1 MLADVLRLGEA
12 RTVKQLSAIADHVD
26 SMARGVEN
34 LTDAELSSR
43 TDVFRKRMAD
53 GGVLDELLPEG
64 FAVVREAAWRVLG
77 LRPYHVQVMGG
88 AALHFG
94 NIAEMMTGEGKTL
107 ACVMPAYLNAIGGDG
122 VHIVTV
128 NDYLAG
134 RDAEQMGRVHRF
146 LGLTVGVILSEMKP
160 DERRAA
166 YAADITYGTNNEF
179 GFDYLRDNMAGRLE
193 DRVQRGHCYA
203 IVDEVDSIL
212 IDEARTPMIISGPA
226 DDATHWYA
234 EFARLAALMTRDVHY
249 EVDTRRRTIGV
260 SEAGVA
266 LVEDQLGVDNLYQVV
281 HAPLVGHLNN
291 AVRAKELFHRDRE
304 YIVNDDGEV
313 LIVDEFTGRVLVGRR
328 YNEGLHQAIEAKE
341 GVEVKPE
348 NQTLATITLQN
359 YFRLYDRLAGMTGTA
374 RSEASEFRDIYRLGV
389 ITIPPNRPVVRRDE
403 VDVVYKTE
411 SAKFDAVVEDVVARH
426 AAGQPVLIGTTSVE
440 KSEYLS
446 GRLTERRI
454 PHTVLNAKHLEQEAA
469 IVAEGGRRGAVTV
482 ATDMAGRGTDI
493 MLGGNADFLTDKRL
507 RSQGLHPTRTP
518 EEYDAAWGGVRRE
531 IVAESRREA
540 KEVVALGGLYVLGT
554 ERHESRRIDN
564 QLRGR
569 SGRQGDPGET
579 RFYLSLG
586 DELMRRSSTVN
597 LEKLMSRLKMPEREP
612 IKAKVVSRAIRN
624 AQSQVEQANFDMRR
638 NVVKYGQ
645 VLDQQRR
652 IVYQSRSRLLEGEDM
667 QHQIFHMIGDV
678 VTAYVNECTAGRRT
692 ADWDLETLR
701 AALSTL
707 YPVAWQPDP
716 RPHMRGLTRSVLRHE
731 VIEDARRALV
741 RRKAAIEARSG
752 LRVMRELERAILLDC
767 LDSKWR
773 AHLYEMDYLAAGI
786 GMRALAGADP
796 VVEYHREGYRMF
808 VRMLEAVKEQSIRS
822 LFDATTRMLAPI
834 MPSAARSPGTPDP
847 RWPF

>member
-26 SMARGVEN
+26 SLARGVEN
-34 LTDAELSSR
+34 LTDAELTSR
-43 TDVFRKRMAD
+43 TDVFRKRIAD
-53 GGVLDELLPEG
+53 GAVLDELLPEG
-64 FAVVREAAWRVLG
+64 FAVAREAAWRVLG

-226 DDATHWYA
+226 DDATRWYA

-359 YFRLYDRLAGMTGTA
+359 YFRLYERLAGMTGTA

-389 ITIPPNRPVVRRDE
+389 ITIPPNKPVVRRDE

-411 SAKFDAVVEDVVARH
+411 SAKFDAVVEDVVGRH

-454 PHTVLNAKHLEQEAA
+454 PHTVLNAKHLAQEAA

-507 RSQGLHPTRTP
+507 RSRGLHPTRTP
-518 EEYDAAWGGVRRE
+518 DEYDAAWGGVRRE

-540 KEVVALGGLYVLGT
+540 KEVVALGGLYVVGT
-554 ERHESRRIDN
+554 ERHESRRVDN

-638 NVVKYGQ
+638 SVVKYGQ

-652 IVYQSRSRLLEGEDM
+652 IVYQARSRLLEGEDM

-707 YPVAWQPDP
+707 YPVVWQPDP

-731 VIEDARRALV
+731 VIADARRALV

-786 GMRALAGADP
+786 GMRAVAGGDP
-796 VVEYHREGYRMF
+796 VVEYHREGHDMF
-808 VRMLEAVKEQSIRS
+808 VRMLEAVKEQSVRS

>member
-26 SMARGVEN
+26 SLARGVEN
-34 LTDAELSSR
+34 LTDAELTSR
-43 TDVFRKRMAD
+43 TDVFRKRIAD
-53 GGVLDELLPEG
+53 GGTLDELLPEG
-64 FAVVREAAWRVLG
+64 FAVAREAAWRVLG

-226 DDATHWYA
+226 DDATCWYA

-411 SAKFDAVVEDVVARH
+411 SAKFDAVVEDVVGRH

-454 PHTVLNAKHLEQEAA
+454 PHTVLNAKHLAQEAA
-469 IVAEGGRRGAVTV
+469 IVAEDGRRGAVTV

-507 RSQGLHPTRTP
+507 RSRGLHPTSTP
-518 EEYDAAWGGVRRE
+518 DEYDAAWGGVRRE

-540 KEVVALGGLYVLGT
+540 KEVVALGGLYVVGT
-554 ERHESRRIDN
+554 ERHESRRVDN

-638 NVVKYGQ
+638 SVVKYGQ

-652 IVYQSRSRLLEGEDM
+652 IVYQARSRLLEGEDM

-707 YPVAWQPDP
+707 YPVVWQPDP

-731 VIEDARRALV
+731 VIADARRALV

-786 GMRALAGADP
+786 GMRAVAGGDP
-796 VVEYHREGYRMF
+796 VVEYHREGHDMF
-808 VRMLEAVKEQSIRS
+808 VRMLEAVKEQSVRS

>member
-26 SMARGVEN
+26 SLARGVEN
-34 LTDAELSSR
+34 LTDAELTSR
-43 TDVFRKRMAD
+43 TDIFRKRIAD
-53 GGVLDELLPEG
+53 GGTLDELLPEG
-64 FAVVREAAWRVLG
+64 FAVAREAAWRVLG

-160 DERRAA
+160 DERCAA

-226 DDATHWYA
+226 DDATRWYA

-411 SAKFDAVVEDVVARH
+411 SAKFDAVVEDVVGRH

-493 MLGGNADFLTDKRL
+493 MLGGNVDFLTDKWL
-507 RSQGLHPTRTP
+507 RSRGLHPTRSP
-518 EEYDAAWGGVRRE
+518 EEYDAAWAEVRRE
-531 IVAESRREA
+531 VAAESRTEA
-540 KEVVALGGLYVLGT
+540 REVVALGGLYVVGT
-554 ERHESRRIDN
+554 ERHESRRVDN

-638 NVVKYGQ
+638 SVVKYGQ

-652 IVYQSRSRLLEGEDM
+652 IVYQARSRLLEGEDM

-701 AALSTL
+701 AALGTL
-707 YPVAWQPDP
+707 YPVVWQPDP

-731 VIEDARRALV
+731 VIADARRALV

-796 VVEYHREGYRMF
+796 VVEYHREGHRMF